1 MERFFS
7 LSHLTQDQLRD
18 LYLDACKVGSRV
30 INYAKQ
36 TEQEYYEISLPDEVV
51 LKNIRVGNHSYAVF
65 RRSFDGMPDATTVAF
80 PLAEHPYV
88 TVYIDID
95 NSLFD
100 RFAAKYGLNEWWQ
113 MEGGKRRD
121 YPLSEFYRTMTMI
134 PGRPAVN

>member
-7 LSHLTQDQLRD
+7 LSHLTRERLHD
-18 LYLDACKVGSRV
+18 LYRDACKVGRRD
-30 INYAKQ
+30 IYYAKQ
-36 TEQEYYEISLPDEVV
+36 IEQEYYWITLPEGEILR
-51 LKNIRVGNHSYAVF
+51 NIRSGNSNYVLF
-65 RRSFDGMPDATTVAF
+65 RQNTGDYEDATTVAF

-100 RFAAKYGLNEWWQ
+100 RFAEKYGLDEWWQ